1 MDTYTSSD
9 SNIRKEQTYEQ
20 PTAGQAMNANVA
32 ATGFH
37 TERLLV
43 WKKCVSAQ
51 KEKYCPKKSVQNSQG
66 GGQFEMCKL
75 VKYSNIED
83 KMK

>member
-1 MDTYTSSD
+1 VDTYTSSD

-37 TERLLV
+37 LI
-43 WKKCVSAQ
+43 
-51 KEKYCPKKSVQNSQG
+51 YN
-66 GGQFEMCKL
+66 
-75 VKYSNIED
+75 
-83 KMK
+83 

>member
-1 MDTYTSSD
+1 MGRLTCDNNYGRKDDILIVTS
-9 SNIRKEQTYEQ
+9 I
-20 PTAGQAMNANVA
+20 
-32 ATGFH
+32 
-37 TERLLV
+37 

-51 KEKYCPKKSVQNSQG
+51 KEKYCPKTSVQNSQG

>member
-1 MDTYTSSD
+1 LTGEGAAAPFNGLHILDETET
-9 SNIRKEQTYEQ
+9 R
-20 PTAGQAMNANVA
+20 PAG
-32 ATGFH
+32 G
-37 TERLLV
+37 LIP